1 MRPGHTGAGSARL
14 SLSGRRALWAY
25 IALSAPLLFFLFLR
39 LGPAAYALHVG
50 FFEWDILSP
59 DRPWV
64 GLGNYRELFGD
75 EVFRRSLWN
84 TIVYVVVGVPAQL
97 ALGLGVALLIQ
108 RANRFAGLFRMVYFI
123 PYVTSAVAVAWVW
136 RWMLMKNTGAVNQM
150 LGYLGFPDQPF
161 LESPEQAIFVIIA
174 AAVWQ
179 GLGFQMVIFLAGLEA
194 IPEQFYEA
202 ARIDGATPWRLFR
215 HITMPLLN
223 PTIVFSAVIGS
234 IRYLQ
239 LFTEVLNMSN
249 QGQGGPLNS
258 TKSLVLFIYQEAFQ
272 RLRMGYASAATVVLF
287 ALILA
292 MTVLQMR
299 VIRREVSF

>member
-1 MRPGHTGAGSARL
+1 MRLTLAQ
-14 SLSGRRALWAY
+14 RRALWAY
-25 IALSAPLLFFLFLR
+25 LALSVPLLFFLFLR
-39 LGPAAYALHVG
+39 LGPAGYALHVG

-59 DRPWV
+59 NRPFV
-64 GLGNYRELFGD
+64 GLDNYRKLFAD
-75 EVFRRSLWN
+75 PVFRQSLWN

-97 ALGLGVALLIQ
+97 IVGIGVALLIQ
-108 RANRFAGLFRMVYFI
+108 RANRFAGLFRMIYFI
-123 PYVTSAVAVAWVW
+123 PFVTSTVAVAWVW
-136 RWMLMKNTGAVNQM
+136 RWMLMKNTGVINQI
-150 LGYLGFPDQPF
+150 LGFFGIPDQPF
-161 LESPEQAIFVIIA
+161 LGSPSQAIYMIIA

-215 HITMPLLN
+215 HITLPLLN
-223 PTIVFSAVIGS
+223 PTIVFSAIIGS

-239 LFTEVLNMSN
+239 LFTEVLNMSD
-249 QGQGGPLNS
+249 QGRGGPLNS

-272 RLRMGYASAATVVLF
+272 RFHMGYASAATVVLF

-299 VIRREVSF
+299 VIRKEVSY